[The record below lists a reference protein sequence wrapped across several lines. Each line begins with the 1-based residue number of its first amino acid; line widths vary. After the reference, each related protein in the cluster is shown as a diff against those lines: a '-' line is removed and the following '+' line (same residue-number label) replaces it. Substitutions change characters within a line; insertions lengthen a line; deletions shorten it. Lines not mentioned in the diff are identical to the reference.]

1 MKFLSSFLFL
11 VMGIFFLMSS
21 TACSRTYVKPGYVGV
36 HVYLHGSSKGVD
48 HEIAGPGAYYVGMNE
63 EMYLF
68 PTFLQNYNYTKSS
81 NEGKPVDESF
91 SFQDKN
97 GMTISSDVGVSYS
110 FMSDKIDQVYVKFHK
125 GPEEITDV
133 FLRSVIRD
141 SFNRIASTRDIQD
154 IYGTGKASFIN
165 DVQTDVQ
172 KQALSVGIKV
182 DRILLINELRLPQQI
197 LNALNE
203 KTASTQLA
211 MKAENELRVTK
222 AEAAK
227 TIAAAEGNAQA
238 LLVNANA
245 EATANLKIAA
255 SLTPSLVEFRRI
267 QKWNGVLP
275 QVQGG
280 ATPFITMKD
289 MNK

>member
-1 MKFLSSFLFL
+1 
-11 VMGIFFLMSS
+11 
-21 TACSRTYVKPGYVGV
+21 
-36 HVYLHGSSKGVD
+36 
-48 HEIAGPGAYYVGMNE
+48 MNE

-68 PTFLQNYNYTKSS
+68 PTFLQNYNYTKSA
-81 NEGKPVDESF
+81 NEGKAVDESF

-172 KQALSVGIKV
+172 KQAISVGIKV
-182 DRILLINELRLPQQI
+182 DRILLINELRLPPQI

-203 KTASTQLA
+203 KTAATQKA
-211 MKAENELRVTK
+211 MQAENELRVTK

-227 TIAAAEGNAQA
+227 AVAQA
-238 LLVNANA
+238 QGKADAKVVEASGEAKAND
-245 EATANLKIAA
+245 IVSR
-255 SLTPSLVEFRRI
+255 SLTPQLIERMRLER
-267 QKWNGVLP
+267 WNGAYP
-275 QVQGG
+275 QVLGSG
-280 ATPFITMKD
+280 TNMMMGLGNVNPMPEPKKVD
-289 MNK
+289 KK